1 MARFYAPGNRAPSS
15 IGRMEREEVCFRSG
29 GEECA
34 AWLFRPSAAGPSS
47 CVVMA
52 SGLSCVREQRLD
64 AFAERFA
71 AAGHVVLAFDYR
83 YFGGSEGSPR
93 SLMSAP
99 RQREDW
105 RAALA
110 FVRSLPDVDS
120 ARIALW
126 GFSLGG
132 GNVQAL
138 ALKERGIAAAICV
151 APLVDGTRTLLHMG
165 GGRYIARLLRAGIRD
180 AARALRRRGQYRVAA
195 AGPPGSLAVLAVP
208 TALAEFEAVTPA
220 GSSWRNEVCARAVLA
235 PPYRL
240 ARKTSRISCPILYC
254 IAEDDLINPPRLGV
268 EAAGRA
274 PRGELRLYP
283 GGHFAPL
290 LGRTFE
296 RVVADQIEFLDRS
309 LPSVAK
315 VA

>member
-1 MARFYAPGNRAPSS
+1 MR
-15 IGRMEREEVCFRSG
+15 FRSE

-71 AAGHVVLAFDYR
+71 AAGYVVLVFDYR
-83 YFGGSEGSPR
+83 HFGASAGSPR
-93 SLMSAP
+93 ALMSAR
-99 RQREDW
+99 RQRQDW
-105 RAALA
+105 RSALA
-110 FVRSLPDVDS
+110 YARSLPDVDS

-138 ALKERGIAAAICV
+138 ALKESGVAAAICV

-165 GGRYIARLLRAGIRD
+165 GVRCIARLFRAGIRD
-180 AARALRRRGQYRVAA
+180 ASGTLRGREPYRVMA
-195 AGPPGSLAVLAVP
+195 AGAPGSLAVLAVP
-208 TALAEFEAVTPA
+208 NALAEFEAVTPP
-220 GSSWRNEVCARAVLA
+220 GSTWRNEVCARAVLA

-240 ARKTSRISCPILYC
+240 ARKTRRIGCPILYC
-254 IAEDDLINPPRLGV
+254 IAEDDLVNPPRLGI
-268 EAAGRA
+268 ETAGRA

-290 LGRTFE
+290 LGDTFE
-296 RVVADQIEFLDRS
+296 RVVADQIEFLDRC
-309 LPSVAK
+309 LPSAGG
-315 VA
+315 AAGRI